1 MGAVGIAGVSS
12 TVSTGWTAAIR
23 FDCDKKLILIETKR
37 IMMERLTLKDEL
49 ISRVY
54 NYFRRRY
61 INEQLLTRLRDH
73 EHQPTRDEFDKF
85 VADRLVKIDM
95 KYDYGITHRTEHGV
109 TVHWDRLQRQLGVT
123 RDEIDEL
130 YDRVVNEIRPQ
141 YAEADEFI
149 QFRISD
155 ELKKPHNQ
163 IPRELTIAK
172 IITGNEQLNARDLT
186 LRLDHWLGTHTI
198 QQWINIFRERW
209 RDERARDE
217 RAERQRQRQ
226 EERNRQ
232 RVRQERTVA
241 YPFKSKA
248 TAYIKM
254 NPDAVYEP
262 LVSDA
267 AYSKRELKMLKR
279 PYYSKYPGCWEID
292 HAFNIAKE
300 DDSWLFCVNVNT
312 RYLVVYE
319 AAETKTQVLRCL
331 TDLISRFEVR
341 SVRGDG
347 SAAYSTSNVND
358 DATFTQ
364 RDLDRYDE
372 SRRNAPLMI
381 KFYKDNNINVYFNGG
396 KFTNHN
402 RLVDVTIKTIRN
414 AIGYRLLNSDQVQEI
429 VDYYN
434 HTPHKGLKML
444 GDRGFHFY
452 TPHEVQHNRD
462 LEWEYIRMCDERLMN
477 VLRYQQMIG
486 MQSYERGN
494 ILMVHLD
501 LGKTDNRDEKRRR
514 HFDRLGEFIEY
525 VNGNVRVR
533 LNKPVRYGQKNHDVV
548 VIPIYFTKF
557 VSKNAATIP
566 AEVVRVYGR
575 MPGDA

>member
-1 MGAVGIAGVSS
+1 MRDVQDYIKRYYDEDNPERHLTRIREHEYEPTREQFNKYVVDSLLSIADEYYDGRYK
-12 TVSTGWTAAIR
+12 TMLPDGRIAIH
-23 FDCDKKLILIETKR
+23 LNE
-37 IMMERLTLKDEL
+37 IMMDTY
-49 ISRVY
+49 ISDDTIEDMY
-54 NYFRRRY
+54 ND
-61 INEQLLTRLRDH
+61 LLGKLR
-73 EHQPTRDEFDKF
+73 HQYE
-85 VADRLVKIDM
+85 
-95 KYDYGITHRTEHGV
+95 
-109 TVHWDRLQRQLGVT
+109 
-123 RDEIDEL
+123 
-130 YDRVVNEIRPQ
+130 
-141 YAEADEFI
+141 EADGFI
-149 QFRISD
+149 HTRIDD

-172 IITGNEQLNARDLT
+172 IITGNEQLNARDLA

-300 DDSWLFCVNVNT
+300 GDSWLFCVNVNT

-319 AAETKTQVLRCL
+319 AAETVQQVLRCL
-331 TDLISRFEVR
+331 TDLVSRFEVR

-347 SAAYSTSNVND
+347 SASYSTSNVND
-358 DATFTQ
+358 DVTFTQ

-477 VLRYQQMIG
+477 VLRYQQMMG

-566 AEVVRVYGR
+566 AEVVRVYGS
-575 MPGDA
+575 ME

>member
-1 MGAVGIAGVSS
+1 
-12 TVSTGWTAAIR
+12 
-23 FDCDKKLILIETKR
+23 
-37 IMMERLTLKDEL
+37 
-49 ISRVY
+49 
-54 NYFRRRY
+54 
-61 INEQLLTRLRDH
+61 
-73 EHQPTRDEFDKF
+73 
-85 VADRLVKIDM
+85 
-95 KYDYGITHRTEHGV
+95 
-109 TVHWDRLQRQLGVT
+109 
-123 RDEIDEL
+123 
-130 YDRVVNEIRPQ
+130 
-141 YAEADEFI
+141 
-149 QFRISD
+149 
-155 ELKKPHNQ
+155 
-163 IPRELTIAK
+163 
-172 IITGNEQLNARDLT
+172 
-186 LRLDHWLGTHTI
+186 
-198 QQWINIFRERW
+198 
-209 RDERARDE
+209 
-217 RAERQRQRQ
+217 
-226 EERNRQ
+226 
-232 RVRQERTVA
+232 
-241 YPFKSKA
+241 
-248 TAYIKM
+248 M

-300 DDSWLFCVNVNT
+300 GDSWLFCVNVNT

-319 AAETKTQVLRCL
+319 AAETVQQVLRCL
-331 TDLISRFEVR
+331 TDLVSRFEVR

-347 SAAYSTSNVND
+347 SASYSTSNVND
-358 DATFTQ
+358 DVTFTQ

-381 KFYKDNNINVYFNGG
+381 KFYKDHNINVYFDGG

-557 VSKNAATIP
+557 VSKNAASIP

-575 MPGDA
+575 MPYE

>member
-1 MGAVGIAGVSS
+1 MNVGVI
-12 TVSTGWTAAIR
+12 
-23 FDCDKKLILIETKR
+23 
-37 IMMERLTLKDEL
+37 
-49 ISRVY
+49 
-54 NYFRRRY
+54 
-61 INEQLLTRLRDH
+61 
-73 EHQPTRDEFDKF
+73 
-85 VADRLVKIDM
+85 
-95 KYDYGITHRTEHGV
+95 
-109 TVHWDRLQRQLGVT
+109 
-123 RDEIDEL
+123 
-130 YDRVVNEIRPQ
+130 
-141 YAEADEFI
+141 
-149 QFRISD
+149 
-155 ELKKPHNQ
+155 
-163 IPRELTIAK
+163 
-172 IITGNEQLNARDLT
+172 
-186 LRLDHWLGTHTI
+186 
-198 QQWINIFRERW
+198 IFRERW

-267 AYSKRELKMLKR
+267 AYSKRELKILKR

-300 DDSWLFCVNVNT
+300 GDSWLFCVNVNT

-319 AAETKTQVLRCL
+319 AAETVQQVLRCL
-331 TDLISRFEVR
+331 TDLVSRFEVR

-347 SAAYSTSNVND
+347 SASYSTSNVND
-358 DATFTQ
+358 DVTFTQ

-381 KFYKDNNINVYFNGG
+381 KFYKDNNINVYFDGG

-434 HTPHKGLKML
+434 HTP
-444 GDRGFHFY
+444 
-452 TPHEVQHNRD
+452 VQHNRD

-501 LGKTDNRDEKRRR
+501 LGKTANRDEKRRRHFDRLGEFIEYVNGNVRVRKTDNRDEKRRR

-566 AEVVRVYGR
+566 AEYGQKNHDVVVIPIYFTKFVSKNAATIPAEVVRVYGR
-575 MPGDA
+575 ME